1 MLLSDWLLFFDK
13 TIIALSEGH
22 FEYFFTFSQN
32 NYTCLGASGRGKVY
46 SYTVVYSYGPTEF
59 SEDTPYIVAV
69 IDLQEGV
76 RMMSNVVGCPPETAK
91 CDMKVEVVFDD
102 VTEEITLPKFKPVS

>member
-32 NYTCLGASGRGKVY
+32 NYTCLGPSMVQG
-46 SYTVVYSYGPTEF
+46 E
-59 SEDTPYIVAV
+59 
-69 IDLQEGV
+69 
-76 RMMSNVVGCPPETAK
+76 AK
-91 CDMKVEVVFDD
+91 N
-102 VTEEITLPKFKPVS
+102 LNGL